1 MNSLNNEQKNV
12 SMRKLSLDEMAEIN
26 GGATSPEAL
35 LCRYGTSAGAGLIG
49 GAIGAASAGWGIVIG
64 MGLRYLG
71 HWMCD
76 TYTD

>member
-49 GAIGAASAGWGIVIG
+49 GAIGAASAGWGDCYRHGITL
-64 MGLRYLG
+64 LRTLDVRHLY
-71 HWMCD
+71 
-76 TYTD
+76 